1 MSTTNSISDLP
12 GASDILY
19 PLSCF
24 GCDASKG
31 VTRAKILEAQELDEP
46 YRTLLAHDRD
56 MTGTL
61 ETYFK
66 QPMTLRVHVKKIEGD
81 SLYRQV
87 SLLCA
92 NDGRPAEF
100 GAIRIDL
107 SCFDEQTRELV
118 AACETPLGRV
128 LREHNVAYVSNP
140 SAYLEVTPDELL
152 GEALG
157 DARGPL
163 YGRKNELKM
172 PDGRA
177 IAQIIEILP
186 PLEITN

>member
-1 MSTTNSISDLP
+1 MRLTDSP
-12 GASDILY
+12 ASDVLY

-24 GCDASKG
+24 VCDASKG
-31 VTRAKILEAQELDEP
+31 VTRARILEAEELAEP

-61 ETYFK
+61 ETYFN
-66 QPMTLRVHVKKIEGD
+66 QPMALRVHVKTIEED
-81 SLYRQV
+81 ALYRQV
-87 SLLCA
+87 TLYGA
-92 NDGRPAEF
+92 DDGRPAEF

-107 SCFDEQTRELV
+107 SCFDEETRGLV
-118 AACETPLGRV
+118 ADCQVPLGRV
-128 LREHNVAYVSNP
+128 LREHDVAYVSNP
-140 SAYLEVTPDELL
+140 SAYLEVEPDELL
-152 GEALG
+152 CEALQVTE
-157 DARGPL
+157 GPL

-186 PLEITN
+186 PLQDGNSTQA

>member
-1 MSTTNSISDLP
+1 MTRADSPT
-12 GASDILY
+12 SDILY

-24 GCDASKG
+24 DCDASKG
-31 VTRAKILEAQELDEP
+31 VTRAKILEAEELAEP

-66 QPMTLRVHVKKIEGD
+66 QRMKLLVHVKKIEGD

-92 NDGRPAEF
+92 DDGRPAEF

-107 SCFDEQTRELV
+107 SCFDDETRTLV
-118 AACETPLGRV
+118 ESCKVPLGRV
-128 LREHNVAYVSNP
+128 LREHDVAYVSNP
-140 SAYLEVTPDELL
+140 SAYLEVEPDELL
-152 GEALG
+152 CQALHVTH
-157 DARGPL
+157 GPL
-163 YGRKNELKM
+163 FGRKNELKM
-172 PDGRA
+172 PNGQA

-186 PLEITN
+186 PLSDDISTHA

>member
-1 MSTTNSISDLP
+1 MSMTDSTSDIP

-24 GCDASKG
+24 DCDASKG
-31 VTRAKILEAQELDEP
+31 VTRAKILEAEELDEP

-66 QPMTLRVHVKKIEGD
+66 QTMTLRVHIKKIEGD

-87 SLLCA
+87 SLICA

-107 SCFDEQTRELV
+107 SCFDEETRGLV
-118 AACETPLGRV
+118 AACEIPLGRV
-128 LREHNVAYVSNP
+128 LREHDVAYVSNP
-140 SAYLEVTPDELL
+140 SAYLEVSPDELL

-157 DARGPL
+157 VTHGPL
-163 YGRKNELKM
+163 YGRKNELTM

-186 PLEITN
+186 LLEK

>member
-1 MSTTNSISDLP
+1 MTMADSPT
-12 GASDILY
+12 SDILY

-24 GCDASKG
+24 ECDDSKG
-31 VTRAKILEAQELDEP
+31 VTRARILEAEELVEP

-66 QPMTLRVHVKKIEGD
+66 QPMGLKVHVKRIKD
-81 SLYRQV
+81 DALYRQV
-87 SLLCA
+87 TLFGI
-92 NDGRPAEF
+92 DDRQPKEF

-107 SCFDEQTRELV
+107 NCFTDKTRQLV
-118 AACETPLGRV
+118 AEGQVPLGRV
-128 LREHNVAYVSNP
+128 LREHKIAYVSNP
-140 SAYLEVTPDELL
+140 SAYLEVTPDQLL
-152 GEALG
+152 SETLNVTE
-157 DARGPL
+157 GPL
-163 YGRKNELKM
+163 YGRKNELTM

-186 PLEITN
+186 PLTP

>member
-1 MSTTNSISDLP
+1 MSMADSPT
-12 GASDILY
+12 SDILY

-24 GCDASKG
+24 DCEASKG
-31 VTRAKILEAQELDEP
+31 VTRAKILEAQELAQP

-66 QPMTLRVHVKKIEGD
+66 QRMTLRVHVKKVEGD

-87 SLLCA
+87 SLLCID
-92 NDGRPAEF
+92 DGRPAEF

-107 SCFDEQTRELV
+107 SCFDDETRELV
-118 AACETPLGRV
+118 AGCNVPLGRV
-128 LREHNVAYVSNP
+128 LREHDVAYVSNP
-140 SAYLEVTPDELL
+140 SAYLEVEPDDMLCD
-152 GEALG
+152 ALQVT
-157 DARGPL
+157 AGPL

-186 PLEITN
+186 PLEDSVTTHA

>member
-1 MSTTNSISDLP
+1 MTMADSPT
-12 GASDILY
+12 SDILY

-24 GCDASKG
+24 DCDASKG
-31 VTRAKILEAQELDEP
+31 VTRARILEAEELPEP

-66 QPMTLRVHVKKIEGD
+66 QPLTLRVHVKRVEGD

-87 SLLCA
+87 SLMGMD
-92 NDGRPAEF
+92 DGRPAEF

-107 SCFDEQTRELV
+107 SCFDGETRDLV
-118 AACETPLGRV
+118 AQCKVPLGRV
-128 LREHNVAYVSNP
+128 LREHDVAYVSNP

-152 GEALG
+152 SDALQVSQ
-157 DARGPL
+157 GPL

-186 PLEITN
+186 PLDPIRTQA

>member
-1 MSTTNSISDLP
+1 MTMADSPT
-12 GASDILY
+12 SDILY

-24 GCDASKG
+24 DCDASKG
-31 VTRAKILEAQELDEP
+31 VTRARILEAEELPEP

-66 QPMTLRVHVKKIEGD
+66 QPMTLRVHVRKIEGD

-87 SLLCA
+87 SLVGMH
-92 NDGRPAEF
+92 DGRPAEF

-107 SCFDEQTRELV
+107 SCFDGETRDLV
-118 AACETPLGRV
+118 AQCKVPLGRV
-128 LREHNVAYVSNP
+128 LREHDVAYVSNP

-152 GEALG
+152 SDALQVST
-157 DARGPL
+157 GPL

-186 PLEITN
+186 PLNTQ

>member
-1 MSTTNSISDLP
+1 MTDSPT
-12 GASDILY
+12 SDILY

-24 GCDASKG
+24 DCDASKG
-31 VTRAKILEAQELDEP
+31 VTRARILEAEELPEP

-61 ETYFK
+61 ETYIK
-66 QPMTLRVHVKKIEGD
+66 QPMTLRVHVKRLEGD

-87 SLLCA
+87 SLIGKH
-92 NDGRPAEF
+92 DGQPAEF

-107 SCFDEQTRELV
+107 SCFDGETRELV
-118 AACETPLGRV
+118 AECRVPLGRV
-128 LREHNVAYVSNP
+128 LREHDVAYVSNP
-140 SAYLEVTPDELL
+140 SAYLEVDPDELL
-152 GEALG
+152 CQALHVTE
-157 DARGPL
+157 GPL

-186 PLEITN
+186 PLDPFSTQA

>member
-1 MSTTNSISDLP
+1 MSMTDSPT
-12 GASDILY
+12 SDILY

-24 GCDASKG
+24 VCDASKG
-31 VTRAKILEAQELDEP
+31 VTRAKILEAQELAEP

-61 ETYFK
+61 ETFFK

-92 NDGRPAEF
+92 DDGRPAEF

-107 SCFDEQTRELV
+107 SCFDEETRGLV
-118 AACETPLGRV
+118 ESCAVPLGRV
-128 LREHNVAYVSNP
+128 LREHDVAYVSNP
-140 SAYLEVTPDELL
+140 SAYLEVDPDKLL
-152 GEALG
+152 CEALG
-157 DARGPL
+157 VTHGPL
-163 YGRKNELKM
+163 YGRKNELTM

-186 PLEITN
+186 PLEDNISTHA

>member
-1 MSTTNSISDLP
+1 MSMTDSPT
-12 GASDILY
+12 SDILY

-24 GCDASKG
+24 VCDDSKG
-31 VTRAKILEAQELDEP
+31 VTRARILEAQELAEP
-46 YRTLLAHDRD
+46 YRSLLAHDRD

-66 QPMTLRVHVKKIEGD
+66 QPMALRVHVKKIEGD

-87 SLLCA
+87 SLLCSE
-92 NDGRPAEF
+92 DGKPAEF

-107 SCFDEQTRELV
+107 SCFDDETRELV
-118 AACETPLGRV
+118 AQCKIPLGRV
-128 LREHNVAYVSNP
+128 LREHDVAYVSNP
-140 SAYLEVTPDELL
+140 SAYLEVDPDALL
-152 GEALG
+152 CEALG
-157 DARGPL
+157 VTHGPL

-186 PLEITN
+186 PLADNISTHA

>member
-1 MSTTNSISDLP
+1 MTMADSPT
-12 GASDILY
+12 SDILY

-24 GCDASKG
+24 VCDDSKG
-31 VTRAKILEAQELDEP
+31 VTRAKILEAQELAEP

-66 QPMTLRVHVKKIEGD
+66 QPMTLRVHVKNIQGD
-81 SLYRQV
+81 ALYRQV

-92 NDGRPAEF
+92 DDGKPAEF

-107 SCFDEQTRELV
+107 SCFDDETRDLV
-118 AACETPLGRV
+118 AQCKVPLGRV
-128 LREHNVAYVSNP
+128 LREHDVAYVSNP
-140 SAYLEVTPDELL
+140 SAYLEVDPDKLL
-152 GEALG
+152 CEALG
-157 DARGPL
+157 VTHGPL
-163 YGRKNELKM
+163 YGRKNELTM

-186 PLEITN
+186 PLTDTAESPA

>member
-1 MSTTNSISDLP
+1 MADSPT
-12 GASDILY
+12 SDILY

-24 GCDASKG
+24 DCDASKG
-31 VTRAKILEAQELDEP
+31 VTRAKILEAEELAEP

-66 QPMTLRVHVKKIEGD
+66 QPMTLRVHVKKIEED

-92 NDGRPAEF
+92 EDSRPAEF

-107 SCFDEQTRELV
+107 SCFDDETRGLV
-118 AACETPLGRV
+118 AACKVPLGRV
-128 LREHNVAYVSNP
+128 LREHDVAYVSNP
-140 SAYLEVTPDELL
+140 SAYLEVDPDELL
-152 GEALG
+152 CEALHVTQ
-157 DARGPL
+157 GPL
-163 YGRKNELKM
+163 YGRKNELTM

-186 PLEITN
+186 PLSDANRMHA

>member
-1 MSTTNSISDLP
+1 PT
-12 GASDILY
+12 SDILY

-24 GCDASKG
+24 DCDASKG
-31 VTRAKILEAQELDEP
+31 VTRARILEAEELPDP

-66 QPMTLRVHVKKIEGD
+66 QPMTLRVHVKRVEGD

-87 SLLCA
+87 SLVGM

-107 SCFDEQTRELV
+107 SCFDGETRELV
-118 AACETPLGRV
+118 AECKIPLGRV
-128 LREHNVAYVSNP
+128 LREHDVAYVSSP
-140 SAYLEVTPDELL
+140 SAYLEVTPDKLL
-152 GEALG
+152 SEALQVST
-157 DARGPL
+157 GPL

-186 PLEITN
+186 PLDPIRTQA